1 VTPGRRLAQFCGS
14 HGSGNIDQDGPFGND
29 QKTYIA
35 ERKRLFMRMALGPAA
50 HGLIAGDLTVAE
62 VDSAYEAILG
72 LPRDAVI
79 GRNVLDTLAE
89 ADRTPAERHLRRI
102 LDTGEPRFFS
112 QRHVRPDGSALWV
125 NLHVSRMGVGDDRKL
140 AVTCQPLREQT
151 TSPSTVESQ
160 WRMARLLLT
169 AIRSGKQSF
178 GQSLIG
184 NPATEILLSAYVAEA
199 EAKAIQGGE
208 IATRIAVDWLLA
220 RRWLLAL
227 GNAGFIELE
236 RPGPIMEDTPIR
248 LSPQALTMLE
258 AIFGSLLAVA
268 QGAPV
273 EA

>member
-1 VTPGRRLAQFCGS
+1 
-14 HGSGNIDQDGPFGND
+14 
-29 QKTYIA
+29 
-35 ERKRLFMRMALGPAA
+35 MRMALGPAA
-50 HGLIAGDLTVAE
+50 HGLIGRDLKVTE
-62 VDSAYEAILG
+62 VDSAYETILG
-72 LPRDAVI
+72 LPRDALI
-79 GRNVLDTLAE
+79 GRNVLDTLADDDRE
-89 ADRTPAERHLRRI
+89 AGERQLLRI
-102 LDTGEPRFFS
+102 LDTGEPRFFT
-112 QRHVRPDGSALWV
+112 QRHVRGDGSVLWV
-125 NLHVSRMGVGDDRKL
+125 NLHVSRMGVGDDRRL
-140 AVTCQPLREQT
+140 AVTCQPLREQA

-160 WRMARLLLT
+160 WRMARLLLS

-178 GQSLIG
+178 GQALIG

-208 IATRIAVDWLLA
+208 IAARIAVDWMLA

-258 AIFGSLLAVA
+258 AIFGSLVAVA
-268 QGAPV
+268 QGTPV

>member
-1 VTPGRRLAQFCGS
+1 
-14 HGSGNIDQDGPFGND
+14 
-29 QKTYIA
+29 
-35 ERKRLFMRMALGPAA
+35 MRMALGPAA
-50 HGLIAGDLTVAE
+50 HGLIGRDLTVIE
-62 VDSAYEAILG
+62 VDSAYETILG
-72 LPRDAVI
+72 LPRDALV
-79 GRNVLDTLAE
+79 GRSVLDTLADG
-89 ADRTPAERHLRRI
+89 DRKAGERQLQHI
-102 LDTGEPRFFS
+102 LDTGEARFFT
-112 QRHVRPDGSALWV
+112 QRHVRADGSALWV
-125 NLHVSRMGVGDDRKL
+125 NLHVSRMGVGDDRRL
-140 AVTCQPLREQT
+140 VVTCQPLREQT

-160 WRMARLLLT
+160 WRMARLLLS

-178 GQSLIG
+178 GQALIG

-199 EAKAIQGGE
+199 EAKAILGGE
-208 IATRIAVDWLLA
+208 VAERIAVDWQLA

-236 RPGPIMEDTPIR
+236 RPGPIMADTPIR